1 MLEVKADLRLSP
13 KLRFLS
19 VWVKSIV
26 LPRSF
31 LSLVFSWF
39 NSVVLIVLLAHS
51 LLRTCQKCVVACLA
65 LSCNGMCRAKAHKV
79 RYPKQSEQ
87 LSIKLFRSPKVGLL
101 NLDEVEVEVK
111 VEL

>member
-39 NSVVLIVLLAHS
+39 NSVVLIFGSLSLANMS
-51 LLRTCQKCVVACLA
+51 E
-65 LSCNGMCRAKAHKV
+65 MCC
-79 RYPKQSEQ
+79 
-87 LSIKLFRSPKVGLL
+87 GLL
-101 NLDEVEVEVK
+101 CHVTGCAEKRLIRSAIPNSPTN
-111 VEL
+111 

>member
-31 LSLVFSWF
+31 FLSLVFSWF
-39 NSVVLIVLLAHS
+39 NSVVLIVGS
-51 LLRTCQKCVVACLA
+51 F
-65 LSCNGMCRAKAHKV
+65 SCEHV
-79 RYPKQSEQ
+79 
-87 LSIKLFRSPKVGLL
+87 
-101 NLDEVEVEVK
+101 
-111 VEL
+111 